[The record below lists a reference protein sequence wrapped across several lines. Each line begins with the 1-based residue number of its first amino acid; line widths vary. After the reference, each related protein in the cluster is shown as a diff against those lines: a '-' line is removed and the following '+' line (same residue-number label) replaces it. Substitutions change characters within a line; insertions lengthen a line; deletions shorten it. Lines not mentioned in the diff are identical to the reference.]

1 MSITLSYNEVAR
13 LMDGGEQADTL
24 PLSQEMIEQ
33 VAAFAAEHYR
43 PEPRRKRRKPSFEG
57 SAAVQQM
64 AKEESGQA

>member
-1 MSITLSYNEVAR
+1 
-13 LMDGGEQADTL
+13 
-24 PLSQEMIEQ
+24 MIEQ

-43 PEPRRKRRKPSFEG
+43 PDSRRKCRKPSFEG